1 MKKRTKRTIFVIL
14 FFIAILIGLYFI
26 DKDTFLDIKDS
37 IVKEVEKVIV
47 KDKKS
52 TNKKQNKSSITEI
65 NNIKL
70 NDNLMVIFID
80 VGQAES
86 ILVKSQ
92 NDYML
97 IDAGNN
103 ADGKKLVKFLT
114 DLGIKEFKYVFG
126 THAHEDHIGGMDNVI
141 REFKIKNFYMPD
153 VPSSTTTFTTILD
166 ELEKKNITFK
176 TPKIGSKLNLGDSII
191 EVIYVGKEEED
202 LNDTSIILKLTYKDT
217 SFLFTGDTT
226 SNVEQK
232 ILDKDL
238 KCDVLKVAH
247 HGSKYSSSAAFLA
260 KAKPKYAVIFSEVNN
275 DYYFPHV
282 VVLNKLEKIGAEI
295 YRTDKLGTIIAISN
309 GKKITFKNIKTDTNG
324 V

>member
-1 MKKRTKRTIFVIL
+1 MKKSIKRTI
-14 FFIAILIGLYFI
+14 IGLVLFVLLLVGVYFI
-26 DKDTFLDIKDS
+26 DKDIFINLRDS
-37 IVKEVEKVIV
+37 IAKEIGKVVEKET
-47 KDKKS
+47 KK
-52 TNKKQNKSSITEI
+52 NEKNGKESITKIDNI
-65 NNIKL
+65 NLN

-86 ILVKSQ
+86 ILIKSQ

-103 ADGKKLVKFLT
+103 ADGKKLVNFLNS
-114 DLGIKEFKYVFG
+114 LGIKEFKYVFG
-126 THAHEDHIGGMDNVI
+126 THAHEDHVGGMDNII
-141 REFKIKNFYMPD
+141 RSFNIKNFYMPD
-153 VPSSTTTFTTILD
+153 VPTSTTTFTTVLD

-191 EVIYVGKEEED
+191 EVLYVGKEEED

-217 SFLFTGDTT
+217 TFLFTGDTT
-226 SNVEQK
+226 SNVESK
-232 ILDKDL
+232 ILDKDI

-247 HGSKYSSSAAFLA
+247 HGSKYSSSAAFLN

-282 VVLNKLEKIGAEI
+282 VVLNKLDRIGAKI
-295 YRTDKLGTIIAISN
+295 FRTDKFGTIIATSN